1 MRTRLTLL
9 PGQPGTKELSVHYGE
24 RLVCVRYRYDA
35 QKRKRYKTVEL
46 IVEERDWQPPEAEP
60 AATEIVALR
69 IGIEETA
76 LRQQVKQ
83 AGGVWNAQRKVWEL
97 AYEQVVQLGLRERLV
112 REEAI

>member
-1 MRTRLTLL
+1 MRTRLTLW
-9 PGQPGTKELSVHYGE
+9 PGQPGTKQLVAEYGA

-46 IVEERDWQPPEAEP
+46 IVEERDWRPPEAEP

-83 AGGVWNAQRKVWEL
+83 AGGTWNAQRKVWEL
-97 AYEQVVQLGLRERLV
+97 KYEQVVRLGLGDRLV